1 MNEESNKLTAYSSA
15 ADVLECVINAMYER
29 TDSELIYDDVENRY
43 VSFDD
48 AYKVV
53 EHLRDIDA

>member
-1 MNEESNKLTAYSSA
+1 MNNEATKLTKNGSA
-15 ADVLECVINAMYER
+15 ADVLECVINAMYEQ
-29 TDSELIYDDVENRY
+29 TDNEFIYDDVENRY

-53 EHLRDIDA
+53 DQLRDIDA